1 MSQIK
6 QLRWLY
12 DELPKLVAG
21 GVLDAAAADRV
32 RAHYGPASERKPGSV
47 ALLIFSVLGAAL
59 VGLGIILILA
69 NNWDEL
75 TRTVRAGITFSLLIG
90 AQTIAGFIIARRP
103 ESSAGREAS
112 GLFLSL
118 CAGAAIAL
126 IAQTYNIPGD
136 LGRFLMTWML
146 LILPLMYLLDA
157 GVVTIGYLA
166 GITWWAGYVQG
177 NQYHA
182 LWFYPM
188 AAAALPHL
196 ILTARHSPYAS
207 RTAWML
213 WAACICAAIAPG
225 LVIERALPGLWI
237 PLYASLFGL
246 LYLGGAFWFADAA
259 NLWQRPLHS
268 AGALGLGVLAL
279 AFTFEEA
286 WDSVGW
292 YHYRSWN
299 QGYNGNAAIADYV
312 VTAALIIG
320 AVALLVTAIRRR
332 RGEYIPLGAMPI
344 LAVAGYGLA
353 AATEN
358 ATVPWLMFN
367 GYVLAISVYTI
378 AQGLR
383 RDRLATTNA
392 GMVLLATLIAI
403 RFFDSELSFIVR
415 GVVFIVLGLGFLG
428 CNVML
433 LNRRRASA

>member
-6 QLRWLY
+6 RLHWLY

-21 GVLDAAAADRV
+21 GVLDAAAADRI
-32 RAHYGPASERKPGSV
+32 RAHYGPTPERKPGSLAV
-47 ALLIFSVLGAAL
+47 LIFGVLGAAL

-75 TRTVRAGITFSLLIG
+75 SRTVRAGITFALLFG
-90 AQTIAGFIIARRP
+90 AQAIAGFTITRRP
-103 ESSAGREAS
+103 ESSAWREAS
-112 GLFLSL
+112 GLFLGL
-118 CAGAAIAL
+118 CTGAAIAL

-166 GITWWAGYVQG
+166 GITWWAGYMQG
-177 NQYHA
+177 HQYHA

-196 ILTARHSPYAS
+196 ILTALRSPYAT

-246 LYLGGAFWFADAA
+246 LYLGGAFWFSDAE

-268 AGALGLGVLAL
+268 AGALGLGLL
-279 AFTFEEA
+279 SLIFTFEDV

-292 YHYRSWN
+292 HHYRSWN
-299 QGYNGNAAIADYV
+299 QGYYDGAAIADYV

-332 RGEYIPLGAMPI
+332 RAEYIPLGAMPI
-344 LAVAGYGLA
+344 LAVAGFGIA
-353 AATEN
+353 AATDDSV
-358 ATVPWLMFN
+358 APWLAFN
-367 GYVLAISVYTI
+367 AYVLAISVYTI

-383 RDRLATTNA
+383 SDRLTTTNA
-392 GMVLLATLIAI
+392 GMILLAALIGI
-403 RFFDSELSFIVR
+403 RFFDSELSFIAR